1 YEAYADPLLGIVRVN
16 QFFLRAVQ
24 VTGDGL
30 GEIFRITIGNHTKP
44 GFLPAPVIF
53 IEHGKVCIVVA
64 IGHAETGILMV
75 VAGCAIPGI
84 PVNAF
89 CKLRP
94 EAIRTGRLHLF
105 GNIILGSKTILWN
118 GPMGVFEMEKFHYGT
133 LEVANLVASVV
144 DDAQYPLRCRVRD
157 FEPVACWHYRSDG
170 SFDREEKR
178 CLLTVQC
185 DMRFASVMLLRR
197 IIVFIPGHFDGIGR
211 SEQGFE
217 ILPCS
222 VHRVGIRFGNRC
234 Q

>member
-1 YEAYADPLLGIVRVN
+1 MIYASSAPADDLEQSDSATDLAVQIAPLLPSSTSE
-16 QFFLRAVQ
+16 L
-24 VTGDGL
+24 
-30 GEIFRITIGNHTKP
+30 
-44 GFLPAPVIF
+44 APPI
-53 IEHGKVCIVVA
+53 
-64 IGHAETGILMV
+64 ILV
-75 VAGCAIPGI
+75 PPSIARPRRLLDI
-84 PVNAF
+84 PVAVDRVPF
-89 CKLRP
+89 LGVVRQSQTVLGALAVDKVARGMALDHEVVPLGRADVDVCWVRARP
-94 EAIRTGRLHLF
+94 IA
-105 GNIILGSKTILWN
+105 K
-118 GPMGVFEMEKFHYGT
+118 
-133 LEVANLVASVV
+133 LVASVI
-144 DDAQYPLRCRVRD
+144 DHAQHPLRCRVRD